1 VRPGS
6 KSLEANP
13 NTLTFYM
20 RPGREYSV
28 FMIQNLNQIEC
39 ITAFISD
46 LNKARDFYV
55 GIFGLKIVYEDPNC
69 IVVKFENI
77 LLNLL
82 KISEAP
88 ELVTPQKIGQ
98 LGDGPRMMFTIKVTD
113 VEAICSQLKQHGISL
128 LNGPM
133 NRPWGRRTA
142 AFLDPF
148 GNAWE
153 VAQEL
158 A

>member
-1 VRPGS
+1 MQPDR
-6 KSLEANP
+6 K
-13 NTLTFYM
+13 
-20 RPGREYSV
+20 YSV
-28 FMIQNLNQIEC
+28 FMISNLNQIEC

-55 GIFGLKIVYEDPNC
+55 GIFGLKIIYEDPNC

-82 KISEAP
+82 KMSEAP

-98 LGDGPRMMFTIKVTD
+98 LSDGPHMMFTIKVAD
-113 VEAICSQLKQHGISL
+113 VDAICAQLKQHGIAL

-142 AFLDPF
+142 AFSDPF